1 MKKKLLLPTCLMSL
15 FLFMSFTLTDFE
27 KTLIGKWELQTI
39 ESPGKPPMNTKEIL
53 GDMFLEFKSDFTYTE
68 SGGDNSTKK
77 GTWKITNGVYL
88 QMKRDTQADFTEKE
102 KLREISP
109 DKLEM
114 THSDKKKFVFARVK

>member
-1 MKKKLLLPTCLMSL
+1 ML
-15 FLFMSFTLTDFE
+15 MSFTLTDFQ

-68 SGGDNSTKK
+68 SGSGNDIKK
-77 GTWKITNGVYL
+77 GTWKITDGTYL
-88 QMKRDTQADFTEKE
+88 QMKRDTQANFTEKE
-102 KLREISP
+102 KLKEISP

-114 THSDKKKFVFARVK
+114 THTDKTKFVFVRVN